1 MANVNVFISIENKFW
16 LCCLQSNSWNLTTF
30 SISPLAVLLKLVQ
43 NALPTAWKTVHL
55 QLVFYGESKSR
66 NFESFVFACSIA
78 RATWF
83 ACSIKV
89 WFVATSINNILVIT
103 NYFKHD
109 FNNFLPIV
117 LTKGVLFLALFWLF
131 GFFRNKAVFE
141 RWPILPKEM
150 VEYGIWWIY
159 TCRGMLVAEVN
170 LKNDASL
177 LWRDYGIVS
186 GERGFFWLQA
196 LTL

>member
-1 MANVNVFISIENKFW
+1 MLNPLHERHSICISSER
-16 LCCLQSNSWNLTTF
+16 
-30 SISPLAVLLKLVQ
+30 
-43 NALPTAWKTVHL
+43 
-55 QLVFYGESKSR
+55 ESR

-89 WFVATSINNILVIT
+89 WFVATSINNFLVIT

-131 GFFRNKAVFE
+131 GFLETKLCLKDGLYYLKRWLNMAYDGFIHVEECLLLRLIWKMMQVFCE
-141 RWPILPKEM
+141 EIMALCQ
-150 VEYGIWWIY
+150 VGGDFFG
-159 TCRGMLVAEVN
+159 C
-170 LKNDASL
+170 SL
-177 LWRDYGIVS
+177 
-186 GERGFFWLQA
+186 WLFKKKRLDQ
-196 LTL
+196 L